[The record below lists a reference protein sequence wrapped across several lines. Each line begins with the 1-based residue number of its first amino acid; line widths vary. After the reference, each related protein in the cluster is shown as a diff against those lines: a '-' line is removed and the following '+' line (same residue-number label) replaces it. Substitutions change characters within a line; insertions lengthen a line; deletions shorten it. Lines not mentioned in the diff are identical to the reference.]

1 MTVKSQISI
10 KRFELGYNSLSYLL
24 INSLNKI
31 LKQLKTNRT
40 ISEEDM
46 KKYRVSGI
54 IEEATI
60 ESIDESYVVF
70 EHGGGN

>member
-1 MTVKSQISI
+1 
-10 KRFELGYNSLSYLL
+10 
-24 INSLNKI
+24 
-31 LKQLKTNRT
+31 
-40 ISEEDM
+40 M